1 MIEMVKKVFG
11 PYFFITGISQFRL
24 KDRRQTDGLSLPGR
38 LKKRFKK
45 EIKKEKP
52 EKKSKE
58 KSKNRS

>member
-1 MIEMVKKVFG
+1 MIEIVKKVFG

-45 EIKKEKP
+45 EIKREV
-52 EKKSKE
+52 KKQKL
-58 KSKNRS
+58 K